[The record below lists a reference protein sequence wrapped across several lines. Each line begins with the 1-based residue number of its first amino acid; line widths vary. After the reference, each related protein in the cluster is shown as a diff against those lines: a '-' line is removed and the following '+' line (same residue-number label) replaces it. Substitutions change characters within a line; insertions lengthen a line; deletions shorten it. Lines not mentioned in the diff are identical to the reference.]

1 MAQGDAMTIYFVILA
16 AGHNRASYF
25 VHLLENIFIIKNM
38 ELKLEKNLRIFFNS
52 SFYDLVISVLWMST
66 PLKF

>member
-1 MAQGDAMTIYFVILA
+1 MAQDDAMAIYFVILA
-16 AGHNRASYF
+16 AGHNRACYF
-25 VHLLENIFIIKNM
+25 VHLLDNIFITKNM
-38 ELKLEKNLRIFFNS
+38 ELKLEKILHIFFNI

>member
-38 ELKLEKNLRIFFNS
+38 ELKLEKILRIFF
-52 SFYDLVISVLWMST
+52 
-66 PLKF
+66 

>member
-1 MAQGDAMTIYFVILA
+1 MAQDDAMAIYFLILA
-16 AGHNRASYF
+16 AGHNWASYF

-38 ELKLEKNLRIFFNS
+38 ELKLEKNLLIFFNS